1 MAQRRRG
8 KCHVAIIFLGFG
20 RSQRQTWKSTF
31 QTVKKSDCTQNA
43 MVSYRKSYV
52 SSGEMEVYDNVQS
65 VKLQERRISKLG
77 VELCTAWSHCE
88 CSAGRPELRILLLV
102 SHQPSRCAFYKPNQF
117 ALKQLNNVISSV

>member
-1 MAQRRRG
+1 
-8 KCHVAIIFLGFG
+8 
-20 RSQRQTWKSTF
+20 
-31 QTVKKSDCTQNA
+31 

-65 VKLQERRISKLG
+65 VKLQERRISELG
-77 VELCTAWSHCE
+77 VELCAAWSHCE